1 MDAERLS
8 SYFKETP
15 VVPFSSL
22 PTALMVGNAFLA
34 EGTNLNSEAIF
45 RNVEIYEIPGWQ
57 RGKNKLV
64 KIPYPGMPY
73 VVLSAKY
80 GREVRGIVKDLRV
93 KSGNKGKFPNQ
104 VSLDIALKDK
114 VVNVMIFGES
124 MKVAGAQKV
133 EHLLEAFVFIKAMIL
148 ALQRKFEAQG
158 IPQQLFAKPITLVKL
173 AVCMENV
180 VFDLGFRIRK
190 DALKEKA
197 VESGAF
203 CPPEVT
209 NDAVRVLY
217 SMGEEKSKG
226 GERYFNFRVMHT
238 GKVVYSGKNR
248 QSMEPIYYKF
258 MEFIKAHE
266 SEVRFV

>member
-1 MDAERLS
+1 MS
-8 SYFKETP
+8 SFFKETP
-15 VVPFSSL
+15 VVPFASI

-45 RNVEIYEIPGWQ
+45 RNVEIYEIPNWQ
-57 RGKNKLV
+57 RGKNKQV
-64 KIPYPGMPY
+64 KIPYPGIPY

-93 KSGNKGKFPNQ
+93 KEGNKGKFPNQ
-104 VSLDIALKDK
+104 VSLDIALRDK
-114 VVNVMIFGES
+114 VVNVMIFADS
-124 MKVAGAQKV
+124 MKIAGAQKV
-133 EHLLEAFVFIKAMIL
+133 EHLLEAFVFLKAMIL
-148 ALQRKFEAQG
+148 ALQRKFESQNL
-158 IPQQLFAKPITLVKL
+158 PTRLFAKPMTLIKL

-190 DALKEKA
+190 EALKEKA
-197 VESGAF
+197 TEAGAF
-203 CPPEVT
+203 CPPEIT

-226 GERYFNFRVMHT
+226 GERYDNFRVMHT

-248 QSMEPIYYKF
+248 QAMEPVYNKF
-258 MEFIKAHE
+258 MEFIKANE
-266 SEVRFV
+266 SDIRFV